1 MLQKCSQVC
10 KVLYFYL
17 ANNISH
23 VVIFRKDIIYLDKGY
38 DWACV
43 NVLKTAVTSVN
54 DIHISI
60 FVCQINVAMIFE
72 KRIINIAFLNQNLIH
87 IHISNLLVVLG

>member
-60 FVCQINVAMIFE
+60 FVCQINVAMIG
-72 KRIINIAFLNQNLIH
+72 LPYYS
-87 IHISNLLVVLG
+87 ISKSEFDSYSYF